1 MGSVV
6 KQCLD
11 DQPEE
16 DDDEDDGSDGVFGVT
31 TVLNIT
37 KRKVS
42 KKLISVYLYMAMD
55 VNRAVLYMNKQG
67 CSYTRS
73 HKAQKRLFTAL
84 I

>member
-11 DQPEE
+11 DGQDD
-16 DDDEDDGSDGVFGVT
+16 DDDEDDGSDGVFGIT

-42 KKLISVYLYMAMD
+42 ITIRIS
-55 VNRAVLYMNKQG
+55 
-67 CSYTRS
+67 
-73 HKAQKRLFTAL
+73 

>member
-11 DQPEE
+11 DGLDDL

-31 TVLNIT
+31 TVINIT

-42 KKLISVYLYMAMD
+42 ILLE
-55 VNRAVLYMNKQG
+55 
-67 CSYTRS
+67 
-73 HKAQKRLFTAL
+73 
-84 I
+84 

>member
-42 KKLISVYLYMAMD
+42 KNLISDYLYM
-55 VNRAVLYMNKQG
+55 VNRPVLYIINKVVVIQG
-67 CSYTRS
+67 RTGRRKGYFR
-73 HKAQKRLFTAL
+73 H
-84 I
+84 

>member
-67 CSYTRS
+67 RSYTRS
-73 HKAQKRLFTAL
+73 QGAEKA